1 MRVFVILFN
10 LRRWRILPR
19 PVAVGVRRLCGFA
32 QRRVTISR
40 LSTMQPT
47 SDITRV
53 VFAVLF
59 ICALVLLCLR
69 ILLPFLPALLWA
81 TTIAIATWPLL
92 LRVQKRV
99 WNRRGLA
106 VTVMTGTL
114 LLVFVLPF
122 SLAVGAIVS
131 HAEAITDQLRSLLT
145 LELPPLPAWVE
156 RLPFLG
162 ERIATAW
169 NELAAARE
177 GGLADELRPY
187 ISSVALWFAASVGN
201 VGGLF
206 LQFLMT
212 VVITAILYASGESAA
227 ETVRRFAERL
237 AGAQGD
243 AAVRLAAQSIRAV
256 ALGVVVTAVVQAV
269 MGGLG
274 LLVAGVPFAALL
286 TAVMFMLALAQLG
299 PVLVLVPSVAWLFWS
314 GHTGWGTFLLV
325 WTVLVTP
332 LDNILRP
339 MLIKRGA
346 NLSFLL
352 VFAGVV
358 GGLVAFGLVGIFI
371 GPVVLAVS
379 STLITAWVDAGLAPA
394 REAART
400 DVASGT

>member
-1 MRVFVILFN
+1 
-10 LRRWRILPR
+10 
-19 PVAVGVRRLCGFA
+19 
-32 QRRVTISR
+32 
-40 LSTMQPT
+40 MQPAR
-47 SDITRV
+47 DLTRV

-59 ICALVLLCLR
+59 ICALVVLCLR
-69 ILLPFLPALLWA
+69 ILGPFLPALLWA
-81 TTIAIATWPLL
+81 TTIVIATWPLL
-92 LRVQKRV
+92 LRVQKLA

-106 VTVMTGTL
+106 VTAMTATL

-122 SLAVGAIVS
+122 SLAVGAIVT
-131 HAEAITDQLRSLLT
+131 HAEAITAQMHSLLT

-169 NELAAARE
+169 NQLAAAGQ
-177 GGLADELRPY
+177 GGLADELKPY

-212 VVITAILYASGESAA
+212 VVITAILYTSGESAA

-243 AAVRLAAQSIRAV
+243 AAVRLAAQAIRAV
-256 ALGVVVTAVVQAV
+256 ALGVVVTAALQALL
-269 MGGLG
+269 GGLG
-274 LLVAGVPFAALL
+274 LLVAGIPFTALW

-299 PVLVLVPSVAWLFWS
+299 PVLVLVPSVAWLFWTGQS
-314 GHTGWGTFLLV
+314 GWGTFLLV
-325 WTVLVTP
+325 WTVVVTP

-339 MLIKRGA
+339 MLIRRGA

-394 REAART
+394 KEAAPT
-400 DVASGT
+400 DVG

>member
-1 MRVFVILFN
+1 
-10 LRRWRILPR
+10 
-19 PVAVGVRRLCGFA
+19 
-32 QRRVTISR
+32 
-40 LSTMQPT
+40 MQPAR
-47 SDITRV
+47 DLTRV

-59 ICALVLLCLR
+59 ICALVVLCLR
-69 ILLPFLPALLWA
+69 ILGPFLPALLWA
-81 TTIAIATWPLL
+81 TTIVIATWPLL
-92 LRVQKRV
+92 LRVQKRA

-106 VTVMTGTL
+106 VTAMTATL

-131 HAEAITDQLRSLLT
+131 HAEAISAQLQSLLT
-145 LELPPLPAWVE
+145 LELPPVPAWVE

-169 NELAAARE
+169 NQLAAAGE
-177 GGLADELRPY
+177 GGLADELKPY

-212 VVITAILYASGESAA
+212 VVITAILYTSGESAA
-227 ETVRRFAERL
+227 ETVRRFAQRL

-243 AAVRLAAQSIRAV
+243 AAVRLAAQAIRAV
-256 ALGVVVTAVVQAV
+256 ALGVVVTAAVQALL
-269 MGGLG
+269 GGLG
-274 LLVAGVPFAALL
+274 LLVAGIPFAVLW

-299 PVLVLVPSVAWLFWS
+299 PVLVLVPSVAWLFWTGQS
-314 GHTGWGTFLLV
+314 GWGTFLLV
-325 WTVLVTP
+325 WTVVVAP

-346 NLSFLL
+346 DLSFLL

-379 STLITAWVDAGLAPA
+379 SALITAWVDAGLAPA
-394 REAART
+394 TEAAPT
-400 DVASGT
+400 EVG

>member
-1 MRVFVILFN
+1 
-10 LRRWRILPR
+10 
-19 PVAVGVRRLCGFA
+19 
-32 QRRVTISR
+32 
-40 LSTMQPT
+40 MQPAR
-47 SDITRV
+47 DLTRV

-69 ILLPFLPALLWA
+69 ILGPFLPALLWA
-81 TTIAIATWPLL
+81 TTIVIATWPLL
-92 LRVQKRV
+92 LRVQKRA

-122 SLAVGAIVS
+122 SLAVGAIVT

-156 RLPFLG
+156 SLPFLG

-169 NELAAARE
+169 NELAAARQ

-212 VVITAILYASGESAA
+212 LVITAILYTSGESAA

-243 AAVRLAAQSIRAV
+243 AAVRLAAQAIRAV
-256 ALGVVVTAVVQAV
+256 ALGVVVTAVVQSV
-269 MGGLG
+269 MGGIG

-299 PVLVLVPSVAWLFWS
+299 PVLVLVPSVAWLFWTGKS
-314 GHTGWGTFLLV
+314 GWGTFLLV
-325 WTVLVTP
+325 WTVVVTP

-339 MLIKRGA
+339 MLIRRGA

-379 STLITAWVDAGLAPA
+379 STLITAWVDAGLGPAKEGAP
-394 REAART
+394 T
-400 DVASGT
+400 DVA

>member
-1 MRVFVILFN
+1 
-10 LRRWRILPR
+10 
-19 PVAVGVRRLCGFA
+19 
-32 QRRVTISR
+32 
-40 LSTMQPT
+40 MQPAR
-47 SDITRV
+47 DLTRV

-69 ILLPFLPALLWA
+69 ILGPFLPALLWA
-81 TTIAIATWPLL
+81 TTIVIATWPLL
-92 LRVQKRV
+92 LRVQKRA

-122 SLAVGAIVS
+122 SLAVGAIVT

-156 RLPFLG
+156 SLPFLG

-169 NELAAARE
+169 NELASARQ

-212 VVITAILYASGESAA
+212 LVITAILYTSGESAA

-243 AAVRLAAQSIRAV
+243 AAVRLAAQAIRAV
-256 ALGVVVTAVVQAV
+256 ALGVVVTAVVQSV
-269 MGGLG
+269 MGGIG

-314 GHTGWGTFLLV
+314 GHSGWGTFLLV

-394 REAART
+394 KEGAPT
-400 DVASGT
+400 DVA

>member
-1 MRVFVILFN
+1 
-10 LRRWRILPR
+10 
-19 PVAVGVRRLCGFA
+19 
-32 QRRVTISR
+32 
-40 LSTMQPT
+40 MQPAR
-47 SDITRV
+47 DLTRV

-59 ICALVLLCLR
+59 ICALVVLCLR
-69 ILLPFLPALLWA
+69 ILGPFLPALLWA
-81 TTIAIATWPLL
+81 TTIVIATWPLL
-92 LRVQKRV
+92 LRVQKLA

-106 VTVMTGTL
+106 VTAMTATL

-122 SLAVGAIVS
+122 SLAVGAIVT

-156 RLPFLG
+156 SLPFLG

-169 NELAAARE
+169 NELAAARQ

-212 VVITAILYASGESAA
+212 LVITAILYTSGESAA

-243 AAVRLAAQSIRAV
+243 AAVRLAAQAIRAV
-256 ALGVVVTAVVQAV
+256 ALGVVVTAVVQSV
-269 MGGLG
+269 MGGIG

-299 PVLVLVPSVAWLFWS
+299 PVLVLVPSVAWLFWTGKS
-314 GHTGWGTFLLV
+314 GWGTFLLV
-325 WTVLVTP
+325 WTVVVTP

-339 MLIKRGA
+339 MLIRRGA

-379 STLITAWVDAGLAPA
+379 SALITAWVDAGLGPAKEGAP
-394 REAART
+394 T
-400 DVASGT
+400 DVAERNGVSPGTRRSPS